1 MNINR
6 PEKVD
11 VNHLI
16 RNLLADK
23 PRIVRNEIDWEG
35 ENGKNIIKMML
46 QDNSCL
52 MKEKWIK
59 INLNLWKWE
68 KVIITFKK
76 IIS

>member
-52 MKEKWIK
+52 MKEK
-59 INLNLWKWE
+59 
-68 KVIITFKK
+68 
-76 IIS
+76 